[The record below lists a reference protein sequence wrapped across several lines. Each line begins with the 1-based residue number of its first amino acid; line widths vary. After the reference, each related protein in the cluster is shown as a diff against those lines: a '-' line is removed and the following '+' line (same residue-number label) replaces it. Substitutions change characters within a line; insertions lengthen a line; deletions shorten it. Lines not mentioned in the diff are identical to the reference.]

1 MNFTDFPPA
10 ALKTS
15 PGQRYEQ
22 VAMLIQKWI
31 EEGKLAP
38 GERMPS
44 INDLAVT
51 FEVGVITVRQ
61 ALKML
66 EEKGMVS
73 RQQGRGTFVS
83 NSVKD
88 KRWLKI
94 ESSWEQLVQAWER
107 SKPSPLKVRNI
118 FAMPVLFPE
127 DGNAAP
133 GYRHMR
139 RVHGVDGVPYA
150 TSDLFVDRRHYALC
164 PKRFETEMVIV
175 VLDSLPEVR
184 IKSMRQCLT
193 IETADLEHASL
204 LKVQVGS
211 PVGIVRRVICDEDGT
226 VVYVGKAVY
235 RGDIVKFE
243 RGFTKP
249 KHKSRA
255 SVKYG

>member
-1 MNFTDFPPA
+1 M
-10 ALKTS
+10 
-15 PGQRYEQ
+15 
-22 VAMLIQKWI
+22 
-31 EEGKLAP
+31 AP

-44 INDLAVT
+44 INEFAQT

-61 ALKML
+61 ALEVL
-66 EEKGMVS
+66 EEKGLVS

-83 NSVKD
+83 DGLVE

-107 SKPSPLKVRNI
+107 SKPTPLKVRNI

-139 RVHGVDGVPYA
+139 RVHSVDGMPYA
-150 TSDLFVDRRHYALC
+150 TSDLFVDRRQYALC
-164 PKRFETEMVIV
+164 PHRFETEMVIV
-175 VLDSLPEVR
+175 VLDSLPEVK

-204 LKVQVGS
+204 LKVPVGS
-211 PVGIVRRVICDEDGT
+211 PVGVVRRVICDQAGT

-243 RGFTKP
+243 REFAKP
-249 KHKSRA
+249 EQPDPTALARGA
-255 SVKYG
+255 